1 MEAITE
7 DEKKEFRALLV
18 NIYGAQASRW
28 AINKR
33 VLELLGELIDSSNY
47 CSRYMDQVPRPH
59 VLSGV
64 KGWASRQFRNAFLR
78 KVSNADKHYFVCLRT
93 VGLKMKSNFILAA
106 AGA

>member
-1 MEAITE
+1 MEPITE
-7 DEKKEFRALLV
+7 DEKKQFRELLV
-18 NIYGAQASRW
+18 KIYGNQATRW

-33 VLELLGELIDSSNY
+33 VLELLGELIESSDY

-78 KVSNADKHYFVCLRT
+78 KVANADKHYFVCLRT
-93 VGLKMKSNFILAA
+93 VGLKMKSNFVL
-106 AGA
+106 AGAGA